1 MITLPTAIRIAI
13 LSSAMGLA
21 GCGSMSSGTMPMGN
35 TTNFG
40 ASLTATAEVPTND
53 SRGGGELTA
62 SLNNDTKLLTWRVTY
77 QGLSGPA
84 TAGHL
89 HGPAMAGANAG
100 VAVPFTITM
109 SPIEG
114 SATLTASQV
123 FDLRAGLWYANLHT
137 AANPGGEIRG
147 QVLVK

>member
-1 MITLPTAIRIAI
+1 
-13 LSSAMGLA
+13 
-21 GCGSMSSGTMPMGN
+21 
-35 TTNFG
+35 
-40 ASLTATAEVPTND
+40 
-53 SRGGGELTA
+53 
-62 SLNNDTKLLTWRVTY
+62 
-77 QGLSGPA
+77 
-84 TAGHL
+84 
-89 HGPAMAGANAG
+89 
-100 VAVPFTITM
+100 M

>member
-1 MITLPTAIRIAI
+1 MITLPNTVR
-13 LSSAMGLA
+13 SAFLASAVALA
-21 GCGSMSSGTMPMGN
+21 GCSGMMQSPMSDGN
-35 TTNFG
+35 VTKFG
-40 ASLTATAEVPTND
+40 AALTASAEVPSND
-53 SRGGGELTA
+53 SRGGGEMTA
-62 SLNNDTKLLTWRVTY
+62 TLNNDTKLLTWRVTY
-77 QGLSGPA
+77 QGLSGAA

-100 VAVPFTITM
+100 VAVPFTSSM

-114 SATLTASQV
+114 SATLTSSQV
-123 FDLRAGLWYANLHT
+123 FDLRAGLWYVNLHT

>member
-1 MITLPTAIRIAI
+1 MITLPNFIRIS
-13 LSSAMGLA
+13 LVCSAVALA
-21 GCGSMSSGTMPMGN
+21 GCGSMSSSTMPMGN

-40 ASLTATAEVPTND
+40 ASLTATAEVPAND
-53 SRGGGELTA
+53 SRGGGDLTA

-84 TAGHL
+84 TAGHF
-89 HGPAMAGANAG
+89 HGPAMSGANAG
-100 VAVPFTITM
+100 VVVPFTSTM

-114 SATLTASQV
+114 SATLTAAQV
-123 FDLRAGLWYANLHT
+123 SDLRAGLWYVNLHT

>member
-1 MITLPTAIRIAI
+1 MITLPNTLR
-13 LSSAMGLA
+13 SAFLASAVALA
-21 GCGSMSSGTMPMGN
+21 GCSGMMQSPMPDGN
-35 TTNFG
+35 VTKFG
-40 ASLTATAEVPTND
+40 AALTASAEVPTNN
-53 SRGGGELTA
+53 SRGGGEMTA
-62 SLNNDTKLLTWRVTY
+62 TLNNDTKLLTWRVTY
-77 QGLSGPA
+77 QGLSGAA
-84 TAGHL
+84 TAGHI

-100 VAVPFTITM
+100 VVVPFTSSM

-123 FDLRAGLWYANLHT
+123 FDLRAGLWYVNLHT

>member
-1 MITLPTAIRIAI
+1 MITFPTAIRIAF
-13 LSSAMGLA
+13 LSSAVALA
-21 GCGSMSSGTMPMGN
+21 GCGSMSSSTSPMGN

-40 ASLTATAEVPTND
+40 ASLTASAEVPSND
-53 SRGGGELTA
+53 SRGGGEFTA

-84 TAGHL
+84 TAGHI

-100 VAVPFTITM
+100 VVVPFASTM

-114 SATLTASQV
+114 SATLTASQI
-123 FDLRAGLWYANLHT
+123 FDLRAGLWYVNLHT